1 MFLQLKA
8 PLMLQHTSVL
18 PSPPENS
25 SPVEP
30 FTPERT
36 CQWVAFCV
44 ARDFGLDMAA
54 LFAPTRGA
62 PRTAFAR
69 QVAMYLAHTG
79 FELSFETI
87 SRVFDRDRTTVS
99 HACHVVEDG
108 RDDIWLDCRLEA
120 LDLFCRTGLEALEAI
135 QIPQGITQ

>member
-1 MFLQLKA
+1 
-8 PLMLQHTSVL
+8 MLQHTSSVF
-18 PSPPENS
+18 PDSSENS
-25 SPVEP
+25 SAAP

-44 ARDFGLDMAA
+44 ARDFGLEMAA

-62 PRTAFAR
+62 PRAAFAR
-69 QVAMYLAHTG
+69 QAAMYLAHIG
-79 FELSFETI
+79 FEQSFETI
-87 SRVFDRDRTTVS
+87 SWVFGRDRTTVS

-120 LDLFCRTGLEALEAI
+120 LELFCRTGFEALQETMPGMS
-135 QIPQGITQ
+135 Q

>member
-8 PLMLQHTSVL
+8 PAMLQHTSSVL
-18 PSPPENS
+18 FPPPENS
-25 SPVEP
+25 SATP

-44 ARDFGLDMAA
+44 ARDFGLEMAA

-62 PRTAFAR
+62 PRAAFAR
-69 QVAMYLAHTG
+69 QVAMYLAHIG
-79 FELSFETI
+79 FELSLGTI
-87 SRVFDRDRTTVS
+87 SRVFDRDRSTVS
-99 HACHVVEDG
+99 HACHLVEDG

-120 LDLFCRTGLEALEAI
+120 LELFCRAGWGAFVEAM
-135 QIPQGITQ
+135 PGTSR

>member
-1 MFLQLKA
+1 
-8 PLMLQHTSVL
+8 MLHASSSVV
-18 PSPPENS
+18 PPPENS
-25 SPVEP
+25 SAS
-30 FTPERT
+30 FTPERA

-44 ARDFGLDMAA
+44 ERDFGLEMVA

-69 QVAMYLAHTG
+69 QVAMYLAHIG

-120 LDLFCRTGLEALEAI
+120 LELFARTGWGAFQASMPDI
-135 QIPQGITQ
+135 SQ

>member
-1 MFLQLKA
+1 
-8 PLMLQHTSVL
+8 MLQHN
-18 PSPPENS
+18 PCIQPAQPENS
-25 SPVEP
+25 CA
-30 FTPERT
+30 FTAPPPELT

-44 ARDFGLDMAA
+44 ARDFGLDMDA

-62 PRTAFAR
+62 PRAAFAR

-79 FELSFETI
+79 FELSCETI
-87 SRVFDRDRTTVS
+87 GAVFDRDRSTVS

-120 LDLFCRTGLEALEAI
+120 LELFCRAGFAALQQTMPELS
-135 QIPQGITQ
+135 Q

>member
-1 MFLQLKA
+1 
-8 PLMLQHTSVL
+8 MLQHTSSVV
-18 PSPPENS
+18 PAPPENS
-25 SPVEP
+25 SAATLS
-30 FTPERT
+30 TPERT

-62 PRTAFAR
+62 PRAAFAR

-79 FELSFETI
+79 FELSLETI
-87 SRVFDRDRTTVS
+87 SRVFGRDRTTVS

-120 LDLFCRTGLEALEAI
+120 LELFCRTGFEVL
-135 QIPQGITQ
+135 QITMPRVRQ

>member
-1 MFLQLKA
+1 
-8 PLMLQHTSVL
+8 MLQHNPCIQPAQS
-18 PSPPENS
+18 ENS
-25 SPVEP
+25 YASTPSA
-30 FTPERT
+30 PERT

-44 ARDFGLDMAA
+44 ARDFGLDLAA

-62 PRTAFAR
+62 PRAAFAR

-79 FELSFETI
+79 FELSLVTIGEVFE
-87 SRVFDRDRTTVS
+87 RDRSTVS

-120 LDLFCRTGLEALEAI
+120 LELFCRAGFAALQQTMPELS
-135 QIPQGITQ
+135 Q

>member
-1 MFLQLKA
+1 
-8 PLMLQHTSVL
+8 MLQHSLPVL
-18 PSPPENS
+18 PAPPENS
-25 SPVEP
+25 SAATLA
-30 FTPERT
+30 TPERT

-44 ARDFGLDMAA
+44 ARDFGLDLAA

-62 PRTAFAR
+62 PRAAFAR
-69 QVAMYLAHTG
+69 QVAMYLAHIG
-79 FELSFETI
+79 FEQSFETI

-120 LDLFCRTGLEALEAI
+120 LELFCRTGFEALQETMPGGG
-135 QIPQGITQ
+135 Q

>member
-1 MFLQLKA
+1 M
-8 PLMLQHTSVL
+8 
-18 PSPPENS
+18 
-25 SPVEP
+25 
-30 FTPERT
+30 PERT

-62 PRTAFAR
+62 PRAAFAR
-69 QVAMYLAHTG
+69 QIAMYLAHTG

-87 SRVFDRDRTTVS
+87 SRVFDRDRTTVA

-120 LDLFCRTGLEALEAI
+120 LELFCRSGFEALQETMPGVG
-135 QIPQGITQ
+135 Q

>member
-1 MFLQLKA
+1 
-8 PLMLQHTSVL
+8 MLQHTSTV
-18 PSPPENS
+18 PPAPPENS
-25 SPVEP
+25 SVTS
-30 FTPERT
+30 FSPERT

-44 ARDFGLDMAA
+44 ARDFGLEMAA

-62 PRTAFAR
+62 PRAAFAR
-69 QVAMYLAHTG
+69 QVAMYLAHIG
-79 FELSFETI
+79 FELSLETI

-120 LDLFCRTGLEALEAI
+120 LELFCRAGWGAFVEAM
-135 QIPQGITQ
+135 PGINQ

>member
-1 MFLQLKA
+1 
-8 PLMLQHTSVL
+8 MLQHTSEVL
-18 PSPPENS
+18 PAPLENS
-25 SPVEP
+25 SAPSM
-30 FTPERT
+30 PERT

-62 PRTAFAR
+62 PRAAFAR

-79 FELSFETI
+79 FELSLETI
-87 SRVFDRDRTTVS
+87 SRVFGRDRSTVS

-120 LDLFCRTGLEALEAI
+120 LDLFCRCGWGALQETMPEI
-135 QIPQGITQ
+135 CQ